1 MPLPEPTFAGV
12 WLGPICTTRT
22 YANPVARQVNE
33 YPGINGL
40 EVLTMG
46 SRGGTTEADGLLFGT
61 SLDDLASRF
70 CTFIDLQRDGGA
82 YTLFDSLGTTWE
94 LVILVDF
101 HPEGLVMQAPGGCVR
116 AYRALFLHVI

>member
-1 MPLPEPTFAGV
+1 MPLPEPTFDGV

-33 YPGINGL
+33 YPGVNGL
-40 EVLTMG
+40 EVLNLG

-61 SLDDLASRF
+61 DLYDLANRF
-70 CTFIDLQRDGGA
+70 ATFINYQRDGGA
-82 YTLFDSLGTTWE
+82 YVLYDSFGTAWP

-101 HPEGLVMQAPGGCVR
+101 HPEGLAMQAPGGVVR
-116 AYRALFLHVI
+116 AYRALFLHVL